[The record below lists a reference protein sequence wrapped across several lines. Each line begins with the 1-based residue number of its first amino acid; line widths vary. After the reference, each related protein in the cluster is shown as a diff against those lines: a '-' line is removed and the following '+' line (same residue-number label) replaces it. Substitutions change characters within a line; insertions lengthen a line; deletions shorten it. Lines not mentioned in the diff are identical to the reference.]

1 MREIIHCPPGASMG
15 PEMILPDQRN
25 WGEYE
30 KFLERKRFTP
40 IVSGMTALPVKV
52 DRNLNPRLYT
62 KALRAKPYDLI
73 FLLDPGKGRDA
84 LIRLAPKGVPV
95 LSTTDRRTESNAQ
108 LLETCK
114 RLLSRKRGPIPA
126 VRSVRV
132 VAEVA

>member
-1 MREIIHCPPGASMG
+1 MRPRKQVL
-15 PEMILPDQRN
+15 ILGQSAN
-25 WGEYE
+25 A
-30 KFLERKRFTP
+30 
-40 IVSGMTALPVKV
+40 VSEHAFILSTALPVKV

-84 LIRLAPKGVPV
+84 LISLVSPGTPV

-114 RLLSRKRGPIPA
+114 RLLSRKRGPIA
-126 VRSVRV
+126 VSPVRV
-132 VAEVA
+132 FAEVA